1 MCGRYTQ
8 LMSWRELVELY
19 NLTNVDFR
27 PNLPARYNLTPTQDA
42 PIVRLSEDGGRV
54 LAIARWGLI
63 PVWAKERSVG
73 ARMINARAEEV
84 AAKPAFRAAYRQRRC
99 LVPASGFFEWQDAGP
114 GGKGAP
120 KQPYYITLADGAPM
134 TFAGLWGRWRDPADG
149 QVVESYTIL
158 TTEANA
164 LLRPI
169 HAKHRMPVILDAA
182 AFDLWLD
189 PGRGDPT
196 GGDATSLLRPYPADG
211 MSATPVS
218 TAVNKAWDSKLKQPI
233 DHPGLIEPLA
243 VA

>member
-19 NLTNVDFR
+19 NLTNLDFR
-27 PNLPARYNLTPTQDA
+27 PNLPARYNLAPTQDA
-42 PIVRLSEDGGRV
+42 PIVRLGPGGAGSRHRE

-63 PVWAKERSVG
+63 PAWAKDRSIG
-73 ARMINARAEEV
+73 ARTINARAEEAV
-84 AAKPAFRAAYRQRRC
+84 AKPAFRTAFRQRRC
-99 LVPASGFFEWQDAGP
+99 LVPASGFFEWQDTGP
-114 GGKGAP
+114 GRARAP

-134 TFAGLWGRWRDPADG
+134 TFAGLWERWRDPADG
-149 QVVESYTIL
+149 QTVESYTIL

-169 HAKHRMPVILDAA
+169 HAKQRMPVILEPA

-189 PGRGDPT
+189 PAQGDP
-196 GGDATSLLRPYPADG
+196 APLLRPYPAEG

-218 TAVNKAWDSKLKQPI
+218 TEVNKAWDGKAQQPI
-233 DHPGLIEPLA
+233 DHAGLIEPLQRLL
-243 VA
+243 